1 MTRVAIIRHGPT
13 RWNAEKRLQG
23 FTDIPLSPE
32 GREMVATWR
41 LPDGLAERRWVSSPL
56 SRALETARLMGA
68 PEGIML
74 EPRLREINYG
84 AWEGRTYADIEAE
97 IGEARL
103 LDMQAT
109 GLAYAAP
116 GGESRGD
123 LHVRLADWL
132 ADVAAVGEPVL
143 AFAHQGVIRGLVAM
157 ALGWDY
163 VGELPRPYAELR
175 IRAVAHEFEVAPG
188 GAIAIRQLNLP
199 LGENARSD

>member
-1 MTRVAIIRHGPT
+1 MTRLAIIRHGPT

-32 GREMVATWR
+32 GRAMVATWR
-41 LPDGLAERRWVSSPL
+41 LPDGLAGRRWVSSPL
-56 SRALETARLMGA
+56 GRALETARLLGA
-68 PEGIML
+68 PPEVAL

-84 AWEGRTYADIEAE
+84 SWEGRTYAEIEAE
-97 IGEARL
+97 IGEAAL
-103 LDMQAT
+103 LDMQAA

-123 LHVRLADWL
+123 LHTRLQDWL
-132 ADVAAVGEPVL
+132 AELAALDEPVL

-163 VGELPRPYAELR
+163 VGELPQPYAELR

-188 GAIAIRQLNLP
+188 GAVAIRHLNQP
-199 LGENARSD
+199 LGDNAHSD

>member
-1 MTRVAIIRHGPT
+1 MTRLAIIRHGPT

-32 GREMVATWR
+32 GRAMVTTWR
-41 LPDGLAERRWVSSPL
+41 LPDGLAGRRWVSSPL
-56 SRALETARLMGA
+56 DRALETARLLGA
-68 PEGIML
+68 PPEVAL

-84 AWEGRTYADIEAE
+84 SWEGRTYAEIEAE
-97 IGEARL
+97 IGEAAL
-103 LDMQAT
+103 LDMQAA

-123 LHVRLADWL
+123 LHTRLQDWL
-132 ADVAAVGEPVL
+132 AELAALDEPVL

-163 VGELPRPYAELR
+163 VGDLPQPYAELR

-188 GAIAIRQLNLP
+188 GAVAIRHLNQP
-199 LGENARSD
+199 LGDNPHSD

>member
-1 MTRVAIIRHGPT
+1 MTRLAIIRHGPT
-13 RWNAEKRLQG
+13 KWNAEKRLQG
-23 FTDIPLSPE
+23 FTDIPLNLE
-32 GREMVATWR
+32 GRRMVATWQ
-41 LPDGLAERRWVSSPL
+41 LPAGLAGRRWVSSPL
-56 SRALETARLMGA
+56 ARALETARLMGA
-68 PEGIML
+68 PAEIAL

-116 GGESRGD
+116 GGETRGD
-123 LHVRLADWL
+123 LHLRLADFL
-132 ADVAAVGEPVL
+132 DEVAAVGEPVL

-163 VGELPRPYAELR
+163 VGELPEPYAGLR
-175 IRAVAHEFEVAPG
+175 IRAVVHEFDVAPG
-188 GAIAIRQLNLP
+188 GAVAIRELNLP
-199 LGENARSD
+199 LGDSAHSD